1 MSTVRLQIVDAIAA
15 ALATATGLT
24 VYRNLDYALEDSNL
38 PALVVASGEEQVSDR
53 MIGKIDH
60 QVMLD
65 IAVLIAGSATPE
77 SAADPYEA
85 QIHAAL
91 FGATSFGGFP
101 LGRLAVRPRRLL
113 RARTALPVHPH
124 HLHDEPGVL
133 TCQTSKNRTRSP
145 AAAMCATR
153 RQAR

>member
-101 LGRLAVRPRRLL
+101 LLMERVSAGWQFDLGDCCARGL
-113 RARTALPVHPH
+113 RYQFTH
-124 HLHDEPGVL
+124 
-133 TCQTSKNRTRSP
+133 TTSMTSLES
-145 AAAMCATR
+145 
-153 RQAR
+153 